1 MAISAA
7 ELTKLLTETKKAR
20 ESLDRVLDYVDLINK
35 QLDNL
40 PADVKTSG
48 IEIKDQASV
57 IEEQIEQIRQHISAE
72 LNKIPVDADE
82 VKQSADKLL
91 LYHGDVLQVI
101 HWAEGQ
107 KRAHDPDSY
116 WWRYWQGVSDSIKKQ
131 QGQQ

>member
-1 MAISAA
+1 MAITAP

-20 ESLDRVLDYVDLINK
+20 ESLDRVLDFVDLINK

-40 PADVKTSG
+40 PADVRTSG

-57 IEEQIEQIRQHISAE
+57 IEEQIEQIRQHINSE
-72 LNKIPVDADE
+72 LNKIPFDADE
-82 VKQSADKLL
+82 VKQAAHQLL
-91 LYHGDVLQVI
+91 LYQGNISQVI

-107 KRAHDPDSY
+107 KRSHQPDSY
-116 WWRYWQGVSDSIKKQ
+116 WWRYWQAVSDIIKGQ